1 LSQRERSIR
10 TTTQRATRPRQSL
23 HATLE
28 KLEAVVLLAGS
39 VRPTPLH
46 QAIGRNVLDLP
57 IDATGSILG
66 HWQRQI
72 DQLAAMLGRP
82 FMEVKVMI
90 DRAADAPVTASP
102 VASGRAVVNIERD
115 PLDLRGTGGVLHDLA
130 KRWDDDR
137 FILVASAGQIMLEP
151 VVDIVQAMADLGGDV
166 TVISHRDG
174 TPSGLMLAQCGAL
187 RQIAPVGFVDM
198 KEQVLPRI
206 AQDHDVAVFHHPTAA
221 GLPVRTLTD
230 YVEAL
235 RIYHRRLQGASVPV
249 RGDDNDW
256 RLTFALV
263 EDGAHVHPQARI
275 HDSVILAGARVQR
288 DAVVVRSIVG
298 PGAVVGADS
307 MVVDQA
313 MGTES

>member
-1 LSQRERSIR
+1 LNRRESIHAAKRPATGIQPVAR
-10 TTTQRATRPRQSL
+10 TAL
-23 HATLE
+23 N

-72 DQLAAMLGRP
+72 DRLAAMLGRP
-82 FMEVKVMI
+82 FLEVKVMI
-90 DRAADAPVTASP
+90 DRAADVPASASP
-102 VASGRAVVNIERD
+102 AASGRAVVNIERD

-137 FILVASAGQIMLEP
+137 YILVASAGQIMLEP
-151 VVDIVQAMADLGGDV
+151 IVDIAQSLADLGGDV
-166 TVISHRDG
+166 TVVSHRDG
-174 TPSGLMLAQCGAL
+174 TPSGMMLVRCSAL
-187 RQIAPVGFVDM
+187 RDIAPVGFVDM
-198 KEQVLPRI
+198 KEQALPRI
-206 AQDHDVAVFHHPTAA
+206 ARDHDVVVFHNPTAT
-221 GLPVRTLTD
+221 GLPVRTLAD
-230 YVEAL
+230 YIDAL

-263 EDGAHVHPQARI
+263 EEAAHVHPQARI
-275 HDSVILAGARVQR
+275 HDSVVLAGARVQR

-298 PGAVVGADS
+298 PDAIVTADS
-307 MVVDQA
+307 MIVDQA
-313 MGTES
+313 LGAKA